1 MECKVQPG
9 CRWSRPLCTH
19 HTIYWCGATHQCV
32 VGRRKRP
39 CLAATCTML
48 YLSNRLGGREAASAH
63 AINSASVPGVQ
74 RLCVWTFQ
82 TEQQKFHSPEKLCAR
97 PSALSSCSIINAVSA
112 ERMSIVAMLV
122 AWQVLLQILEA
133 VSCGSQHRLMKLK
146 AMKVSQR
153 VRLARTCNHHKKGLI
168 GATRL
173 LILGK
178 PSWWKNLLLL
188 GRGLAGKLEG
198 LLKKVRLILLT
209 KRGGSIFLAKLA
221 RPCAPRKFGGAT
233 MQSK

>member
-1 MECKVQPG
+1 MECRVQPG
-9 CRWSRPLCTH
+9 CRWSGPLCTH

-32 VGRRKRP
+32 VGRGKRP
-39 CLAATCTML
+39 CLAAACTML
-48 YLSNRLGGREAASAH
+48 SLSNHLGGRKAASAH
-63 AINSASVPGVQ
+63 AINSASLPGVQ

-133 VSCGSQHRLMKLK
+133 VSCDSQRRLMELK

-173 LILGK
+173 LILGRVWERRGRTRTFQN
-178 PSWWKNLLLL
+178 SWLSGWLAILVEEFVVVGKRF
-188 GRGLAGKLEG
+188 GRKA
-198 LLKKVRLILLT
+198 
-209 KRGGSIFLAKLA
+209 RGTFEKSSAD
-221 RPCAPRKFGGAT
+221 PPD
-233 MQSK
+233 